1 MENENNETL
10 TIEGLK
16 ESLGLSTSEPEPTA
30 ATEPPSTDPAPDAN
44 NTDNG
49 TVDTSKT
56 EEGSETTAAATESQS
71 DKPAQKPEEVPL
83 VQVDKQ
89 AHAFAEMR
97 KTIQEQ
103 NKVLADLGK
112 ALGIEGK
119 PEDILNGLKKVTTAQ
134 QARTA
139 GVPPEIMERLNALEA
154 EKKERQ
160 ANDRKIQV
168 YASINNFQ
176 RNMGIDKQELDSF
189 LVKLAQA
196 GKNPFETDVDLRA
209 EYLVMNFDVLQ
220 KKAVQEALEKQAAL
234 DQKAATHG
242 TTPSKQVGGGEVHT
256 TEVKTLDQLD
266 AFLKANVK

>member
-1 MENENNETL
+1 MENDNNEEL

-30 ATEPPSTDPAPDAN
+30 ASDPPTADPAPAAE
-44 NTDNG
+44 TPENG
-49 TVDTSKT
+49 TEQPAKT
-56 EEGSETTAAATESQS
+56 EDGDNTPPTTDPKS
-71 DKPAQKPEEVPL
+71 DKPAQQPEEVPI

-97 KTIQEQ
+97 QTIAAH
-103 NKVLADLGK
+103 NKLFADLGK

-119 PEDILNGLKKVTTAQ
+119 PADIIAGLQKVVNAQ
-134 QARTA
+134 QAKTA
-139 GVPPEIMERLNALEA
+139 GVPPEIMEKLNTLEA
-154 EKKERQ
+154 ERQERQ

-176 RNMGIDKQELDSF
+176 RNQGLSKQELDTF

-196 GKNPFETDVDLRA
+196 GKNPFEQDVDLRA
-209 EYLVMNFDVLQ
+209 EYLVMNFDMLQ

-234 DQKAATHG
+234 DQKAAAHG
-242 TTPSKQVGGGEVHT
+242 TTPSKQVGGGESRPN
-256 TEVKTLDQLD
+256 EVKTLDQLD
-266 AFLKANVK
+266 EYLKTHVK